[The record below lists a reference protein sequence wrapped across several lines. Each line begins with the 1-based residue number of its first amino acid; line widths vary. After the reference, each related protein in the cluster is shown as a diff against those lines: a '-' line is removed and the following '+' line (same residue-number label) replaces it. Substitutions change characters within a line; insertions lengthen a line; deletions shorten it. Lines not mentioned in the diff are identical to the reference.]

1 MAITLATLAR
11 HEARLGWRDLL
22 WMFTGGKRR
31 RGWRMLIGF
40 CIFVLFLHWLSYMI
54 LTRGMAIH
62 AATDLQTL
70 VVVTASVLL
79 AWMLMISQAM
89 ESITRGF
96 YTRGDLDLVLSSPIA
111 PSQVFALRVAVNAV
125 IVSFMSVM
133 LVGPVINV
141 LAFTDNPR
149 WFAGYGVALA
159 LGLTATAIA
168 VALTVALFHIVGPKR
183 TRFIAQILAAII
195 GAAFVIGIQV
205 AAILTSGT
213 LSRGTVLH
221 SPWLLLHAPQ
231 IDHWLWIPARAI
243 MGDMTALAEIMAFG
257 VAFYALVT
265 MPLVHRF
272 AYYTTTAAGAS
283 QGGSRQRLRTDF
295 VTKRP
300 MQALR
305 RKEWILIT
313 RDPWLVSQSL
323 MQLLYL
329 LPPALLLWRDF
340 SDAGHGLMVLVPV
353 LVMAGGQLAGGL
365 TWITI
370 SGEDAPDLI
379 QTSPLS
385 PRQTTIAKLQA
396 VLRATCIIF
405 GPFLILL
412 LFASASAALV
422 AAGGILCAS
431 LSTVAIQLWFRTQ
444 SRRSS
449 FRRRHTA
456 SRIATFAE
464 AFCCIAW
471 AASAA
476 LVATGSWFALATM
489 VFAFLILLTARWLRP
504 NKEIRRIS

>member
-1 MAITLATLAR
+1 MAITLAQLAR
-11 HEARLGWRDLL
+11 HEARLGWRDIV

-31 RGWRMLIGF
+31 RGIRMLVGF
-40 CIFVLFLHWLSYMI
+40 ALFVLFLHWLSYTI
-54 LTRGMAIH
+54 LTHGMAIH

-70 VVVTASVLL
+70 VVVTASIVLS
-79 AWMLMISQAM
+79 WMLMISQAM

-96 YTRGDLDLVLSSPIA
+96 YTRGDLDLILSSPIA
-111 PSQVFALRVAVNAV
+111 PSKLFALRVAVNAA

-141 LAFTDNPR
+141 LAATDNAR
-149 WFAGYGVALA
+149 WLMGYGVALA
-159 LGLTATAIA
+159 LGLTATALA
-168 VALTVALFHIVGPKR
+168 VALTVALFHIAGPKR
-183 TRFIAQILAAII
+183 TRFIAQILAAVI
-195 GAAFVIGIQV
+195 GAVFVIGIQV

-213 LSRGTVLH
+213 LARGAVLH
-221 SPWLLLHAPQ
+221 SPWLLQHAPAAG
-231 IDHWLWIPARAI
+231 HWLWIPARAI
-243 MGDMTALAEIMAFG
+243 MGDGAALAELVVLAFL
-257 VAFYALVT
+257 FYALIT
-265 MPLVHRF
+265 LPLVHRF
-272 AYYTTTAAGAS
+272 AHYATAAAGAS
-283 QGGSRQRLRTDF
+283 QGASRKMLRSNF
-295 VTKRP
+295 MVMQP
-300 MQALR
+300 LQALR
-305 RKEWILIT
+305 RKEWLLIT

-340 SDAGHGLMVLVPV
+340 SDAGNGLMVLVPV

-396 VLRATCIIF
+396 VLRATATIF
-405 GPFLILL
+405 GPFLLL
-412 LFASASAALV
+412 LAFASVTTALV
-422 AAGGILCAS
+422 AAGGILCAA
-431 LSTVAIQLWFRTQ
+431 LSTISIQLWFRTQ

-464 AFCCIAW
+464 AFCCIGW
-471 AASAA
+471 AATAA
-476 LVATGSWFALATM
+476 LVAAQSWFASATM
-489 VFAFLILLTARWLRP
+489 LFAFMVLLIVRWLRP
-504 NKEIRRIS
+504 NKQSVFGK